1 MLTEAQLDRARGVL
15 VGLAAGDALGAPYE
29 FGPARGPELPIEMT
43 GGGGLNWEPGEW
55 TDDTSMAIVIARVA
69 AAAADRADLLSTPA
83 QDRIVAEWAD
93 WALSAPDVGI
103 QTREVLAVARS
114 TPPVTAAAAVR
125 ASAQQHARTGRTAGN
140 GSLMRTSPVAL
151 AYLGDEDGLVQAAI
165 DLSKLTH
172 FDEAAEEACVLWC
185 TAIRHAVLTGELDA
199 RVGLDRVPGPR
210 RDVWSARIT
219 EAAAGRPADF
229 PNNGWVVHAFQAAWS
244 AIATT
249 SAGERNRPRREGT
262 GRSRALRLGHRH
274 GRGDRRQPGRC
285 RLWRDAGTGRLDDV
299 AARLAG
305 TGCRRSRRAGNQHR
319 RAPLVA
325 DRLRCL
331 SALRV
336 RSAVRLPGLSSNRRR
351 IGGPMRP
358 NYRRRH
364 DVRHRPRRALRL
376 RLQPPS

>member
-219 EAAAGRPADF
+219 EAAARRPADF

-249 SAGERNRPRREGT
+249 SAGERNGHVA
-262 GRSRALRLGHRH
+262 RAL
-274 GRGDRRQPGRC
+274 DAAARC
-285 RLWRDAGTGRLDDV
+285 GWDTDTV
-299 AARLAG
+299 AAIAG
-305 TGCRRSRRAGNQHR
+305 S
-319 RAPLVA
+319 LVGA
-325 DRLRCL
+325 AYGATQVPAAWTTLL
-331 SALRV
+331 HGW
-336 RSAVRLPGLSSNRRR
+336 PGLDADGLAALATS
-351 IGGPMRP
+351 I
-358 NYRRRH
+358 
-364 DVRHRPRRALRL
+364 VEHR
-376 RLQPPS
+376 S